1 MLTPIVTKAWPLTFI
16 TSHIVFMLLIK
27 NSLLPAGLGM
37 IGEDLLEVV
46 RRRGSGEMHGWE
58 QT

>member
-1 MLTPIVTKAWPLTFI
+1 
-16 TSHIVFMLLIK
+16 MLLIK

-37 IGEDLLEVV
+37 IGEDLLGVV
-46 RRRGSGEMHGWE
+46 RRRGSGEMHRWE

>member
-1 MLTPIVTKAWPLTFI
+1 
-16 TSHIVFMLLIK
+16 MLLIK

-37 IGEDLLEVV
+37 IGEDLLGVV
-46 RRRGSGEMHGWE
+46 RRRGSREMHRQE